1 MDDLALKVLE
11 RIGTGAVVD
20 QFAIMQHFKRVKRAF
35 KIKDEPIRLLDTIES
50 LLGPGL
56 VDDPDQRQNM
66 CNFTPGR
73 RFATLPLDVYTIM
86 GSNNLATMA
95 TKLKIKLRK
104 STREE
109 HRVVSLRAFEEDKK
123 FLFINQQA
131 GGCDAGYHEPAPRE

>member
-1 MDDLALKVLE
+1 MDDIAFKVLE

-20 QFAIMQHFKRVKRAF
+20 QFAIMLHFKQVQRAF
-35 KIKDEPIRLLDTIES
+35 KIKGEPIRLLDTIES

-56 VDDPDQRQNM
+56 FDDPDQRQNM

-73 RFATLPLDVYTIM
+73 HFDTLPLDVYTIM

-109 HRVVSLRAFEEDKK
+109 HRAVSLRAFEEDKK

-131 GGCDAGYHEPAPRE
+131 GGRDAGYHEPAPRE